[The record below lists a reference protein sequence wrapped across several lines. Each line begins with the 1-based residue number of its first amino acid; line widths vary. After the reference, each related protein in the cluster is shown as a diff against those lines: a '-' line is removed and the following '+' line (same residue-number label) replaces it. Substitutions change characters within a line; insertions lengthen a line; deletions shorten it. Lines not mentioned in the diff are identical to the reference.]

1 MGSYHRKGFCDGVST
16 GMEGWQKSSGSSLS
30 QVQCSGFLRR
40 LYRMSSSL
48 AAIVGGVGGAIALAI
63 VMGFGCYCC
72 LKHSNSSNRNS
83 ESGSSDPSAVV
94 ELKRGGGTSSSMVP
108 PVAGPQGT
116 AAQFTVE
123 ELEQATKNFHE
134 SNLIGYGSFGLVYK
148 GLLRDGNFVVIKRR
162 IGAPSQEFIEEVT
175 YLWRIW
181 HRNLVTL
188 LGFCQERGYQ
198 MLVFEHLPNGSMC
211 NHLYDTGL
219 ESTTKLEFKQRISIG
234 LGAAK
239 GLCHLHSQ
247 KPPIVH
253 GNFKTAN
260 VLVDEN
266 FIAKVADAGVF
277 KLLQRIEDAGPSST
291 SHVNVF
297 RDPEIGQPGMFSEI
311 NDVYGFGVLL
321 LELVTGQEASHIDSF
336 GSNESILRWVETH
349 LSSNDFVDRRL
360 VGSFTAEGM
369 KDFIR
374 LALQCMGFPGK
385 RRPKMEMVVSE
396 LDRILEKEITLTTVM
411 GEGSTDVALGSQLFT
426 SEIG

>member
-1 MGSYHRKGFCDGVST
+1 
-16 GMEGWQKSSGSSLS
+16 
-30 QVQCSGFLRR
+30 
-40 LYRMSSSL
+40 MSSSL

-63 VMGFGCYCC
+63 VMGFGCYCF

-94 ELKRGGGTSSSMVP
+94 ELKRGGGTSSSTVP
-108 PVAGPQGT
+108 PIAGPHGT
-116 AAQFTVE
+116 AVQFTVE
-123 ELEQATKNFHE
+123 ELEQATKNFQE

-162 IGAPSQEFIEEVT
+162 TGAPSQEFIEEVT
-175 YLWRIW
+175 YLSRIW

-247 KPPIVH
+247 RPPIVH

-297 RDPEIGQPGMFSEI
+297 RDPEIGQPGMFTET

-411 GEGSTDVALGSQLFT
+411 GEGSTNVTPGSELFT